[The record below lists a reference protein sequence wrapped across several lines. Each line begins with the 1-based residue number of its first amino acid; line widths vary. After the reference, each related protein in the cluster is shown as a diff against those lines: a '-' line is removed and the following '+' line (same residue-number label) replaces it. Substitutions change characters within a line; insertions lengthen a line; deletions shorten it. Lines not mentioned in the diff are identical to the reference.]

1 MYKRLSNY
9 FELTD
14 LGDISYYLGIEV
26 KMDKDGI
33 YSISQTGYIEK
44 LLKTYRMEE
53 AKESKIPLD
62 IGYRKMKDESNK
74 VEKKK
79 YQSLIGALIY
89 VATNTRID
97 IVASVSILSRKI
109 NCPTE
114 SDWTEAK
121 RIIRYLKGTKDLKLI
136 LGSKKE
142 EEKNILVGYS
152 DADWAQ
158 DVEDRKSNSG
168 YLFKF
173 NGGTI
178 SWACRKQSCVA
189 LSSTEAEYV
198 ALAEA
203 CQEAVWLQNLLKDFN
218 EEQVQPTVI
227 FEDNQSCIKLVS
239 KDKYSK
245 RTKHISTKYNYVKD
259 LSDTGITCYK
269 YCPTE
274 IMIADILTKPL
285 EWIRLKNLRQQGG
298 MNG

>member
-1 MYKRLSNY
+1 MCLYTKEISDDKVYVILYVDDIIIASKNIKHISNMYKRLSNY

-14 LGDISYYLGIEV
+14 LGDISYYLGIKV
-26 KMDKDGI
+26 KKDKDGI
-33 YSISQTGYIEK
+33 HSISQTGYIEK

-62 IGYRKMKDESNK
+62 IGYRKMKNESNK

-97 IVASVSILSRKI
+97 IAASVSILSRKM
-109 NCPTE
+109 NCSTE
-114 SDWTEAK
+114 SDWIEAK

-136 LGSKKE
+136 LGSKEK

-158 DVEDRKSNSG
+158 DVEDKKSSG

-173 NGGTI
+173 NRGTI

-203 CQEAVWLQNLLKDFN
+203 CHEAVWLRNLLKDFN
-218 EEQVQPTVI
+218 KEQV
-227 FEDNQSCIKLVS
+227 
-239 KDKYSK
+239 
-245 RTKHISTKYNYVKD
+245 
-259 LSDTGITCYK
+259 
-269 YCPTE
+269 
-274 IMIADILTKPL
+274 
-285 EWIRLKNLRQQGG
+285 
-298 MNG
+298 